1 MAACAAV
8 LVPCFQHCQ
17 GCHLALFAQLLVLF
31 FVFQLFEVHLA
42 VFTRLLGH
50 IEDHL
55 GHSQPVDG
63 KLVDFLL

>member
-8 LVPCFQHCQ
+8 LVPCLQHCQ
-17 GCHLALFAQLLVLF
+17 GCHLALLAQLLVLL
-31 FVFQLFEVHLA
+31 FVIQLLEVHLT
-42 VFTRLLGH
+42 VFSRLLSH

-55 GHSQPVDG
+55 GHSQPVNS

>member
-1 MAACAAV
+1 MAACTAV
-8 LVPCFQHCQ
+8 LVSCLQHCQ

-42 VFTRLLGH
+42 VFARLLSH